1 MVDLTTLEGADT
13 AGKVRAL
20 GAKAVRPDPTD
31 RTAPAAA
38 AVCVYPDMVAVAK
51 EAVAGSAVKVA
62 SVATAFPAGR
72 AALGVKLADVRDA
85 VAAGA
90 DEIDMVIDRGAF
102 LAGNYLKVYEE
113 IVAVK
118 ETCGTSARL
127 KVIFE
132 TGELSTYD
140 NIRRA
145 SWLGM
150 IAGADFIK
158 TSTGK
163 VAVNATPANT
173 LLMLEAVRD
182 FRAQTGVQV
191 GVKPRRDSYDQGRGE
206 VPGPGQRDRG
216 RGLAGQP
223 LVPLRR
229 VLAPERPA
237 DAAPEADHGPLLRPR
252 LRDGGLIIM
261 ASVFDYAPAPESRA
275 VVDIAPSYGLFIDG
289 EFVEAADG
297 RVFKTV
303 SPSTEEVLSEVA
315 QAGEADVERA
325 VRAARKAFEKW
336 SALPGSERAKY
347 LFRIAR
353 IIQERSRELAVLET
367 LDNGKPIKE
376 TRDTDLP
383 LVAAHFF
390 YYAGWADKLGHAGF
404 GANPKPLG
412 VAGQIIPWNFPLLML
427 AWKIA
432 PALATG
438 NTVVLK
444 PAETTPLSA
453 LFFADICRQ
462 AGLPKGVVNI
472 LPGYGDTGAAL
483 VAHPDVNKV
492 AFTGSTAV
500 GKEIA
505 RTVAGTR
512 KKVTLELGGKGANIV
527 FDDAPIDQAVE
538 GIVTGIF
545 FNQGQV
551 CCAGSR
557 LLVQES
563 IQDQLLDSLKRRLS
577 TLRLGDPLDKNTDIG
592 AINSAE
598 QLARITSL
606 VAAGEA
612 EGAERWS
619 PACELPSSGYW
630 FAPTLFTNVTQAH
643 TIARDEIFGPVLSVL
658 TFRTPDEAVAKANN
672 TQYGLSAGIWTE
684 KGSRILAVANKLR
697 AGVVWSNTFNK
708 FDPTSPFGGYK
719 ESGFGREGG
728 RHGLEA
734 YLDV

>member
-1 MVDLTTLEGADT
+1 M
-13 AGKVRAL
+13 
-20 GAKAVRPDPTD
+20 
-31 RTAPAAA
+31 AP
-38 AVCVYPDMVAVAK
+38 V
-51 EAVAGSAVKVA
+51 
-62 SVATAFPAGR
+62 
-72 AALGVKLADVRDA
+72 
-85 VAAGA
+85 
-90 DEIDMVIDRGAF
+90 
-102 LAGNYLKVYEE
+102 
-113 IVAVK
+113 
-118 ETCGTSARL
+118 
-127 KVIFE
+127 FE
-132 TGELSTYD
+132 
-140 NIRRA
+140 
-145 SWLGM
+145 
-150 IAGADFIK
+150 
-158 TSTGK
+158 
-163 VAVNATPANT
+163 
-173 LLMLEAVRD
+173 
-182 FRAQTGVQV
+182 
-191 GVKPRRDSYDQGRGE
+191 
-206 VPGPGQRDRG
+206 
-216 RGLAGQP
+216 
-223 LVPLRR
+223 
-229 VLAPERPA
+229 
-237 DAAPEADHGPLLRPR
+237 
-252 LRDGGLIIM
+252 
-261 ASVFDYAPAPESRA
+261 YAPAPESRA
-275 VVDIAPSYGLFIDG
+275 IADIAPSYGLFIDG

-297 RVFKTV
+297 KVFKTV
-303 SPSTEEVLSEVA
+303 SPSTEEVLSEIA
-315 QAGEADVERA
+315 QAGSEDVDRA
-325 VRAARKAFEKW
+325 VKAARRAFEKW
-336 SALPGSERAKY
+336 SALPGAERAKY

-376 TRDTDLP
+376 TRDADLP

-390 YYAGWADKLGHAGF
+390 YYAGWADKLDHAGF
-404 GANPKPLG
+404 GANPRPLG
-412 VAGQIIPWNFPLLML
+412 VAGQVIPWNFPLLML

-472 LPGYGDTGAAL
+472 LPGYGDAGAAL

-505 RTVAGTR
+505 RTIAGTR

-538 GIVTGIF
+538 GIVNGIF

-563 IQDQLLDSLKRRLS
+563 IQEELLESLKRRLS

-592 AINSAE
+592 AINSEE
-598 QLARITSL
+598 QLTRITSL
-606 VAAGEA
+606 VEQGEA

-619 PACELPSSGYW
+619 PACELPESGYW

-643 TIARDEIFGPVLSVL
+643 RIARDEIFGPVLSVL

-672 TQYGLSAGIWTE
+672 TPYGLSAGIWTE

-734 YLDV
+734 YLAPSSPEGER

>member
-1 MVDLTTLEGADT
+1 M
-13 AGKVRAL
+13 
-20 GAKAVRPDPTD
+20 
-31 RTAPAAA
+31 
-38 AVCVYPDMVAVAK
+38 
-51 EAVAGSAVKVA
+51 
-62 SVATAFPAGR
+62 
-72 AALGVKLADVRDA
+72 
-85 VAAGA
+85 
-90 DEIDMVIDRGAF
+90 
-102 LAGNYLKVYEE
+102 
-113 IVAVK
+113 
-118 ETCGTSARL
+118 TSP
-127 KVIFE
+127 FE
-132 TGELSTYD
+132 
-140 NIRRA
+140 
-145 SWLGM
+145 
-150 IAGADFIK
+150 
-158 TSTGK
+158 
-163 VAVNATPANT
+163 
-173 LLMLEAVRD
+173 
-182 FRAQTGVQV
+182 
-191 GVKPRRDSYDQGRGE
+191 
-206 VPGPGQRDRG
+206 
-216 RGLAGQP
+216 
-223 LVPLRR
+223 
-229 VLAPERPA
+229 
-237 DAAPEADHGPLLRPR
+237 
-252 LRDGGLIIM
+252 
-261 ASVFDYAPAPESRA
+261 YAPAPESRA

-289 EFVEAADG
+289 EFTDAADG
-297 RVFKTV
+297 KVFKTV
-303 SPSTEEVLSEVA
+303 SPSTEEVLSEIA
-315 QAGEADVERA
+315 QAGEADVDRA

-376 TRDTDLP
+376 TRDADLP

-390 YYAGWADKLGHAGF
+390 YYAGWADKLDHAGH
-404 GANPKPLG
+404 GPNPRPLG
-412 VAGQIIPWNFPLLML
+412 VAGQVIPWNFPLLML

-500 GKEIA
+500 GKAIA
-505 RTVAGTR
+505 RSVAGTD

-538 GIVTGIF
+538 GIVNGIF

-563 IQDQLLDSLKRRLS
+563 IQDELLDSLKRRLS

-592 AINSAE
+592 AINSEE
-598 QLARITSL
+598 QLSRITSL
-606 VAAGEA
+606 VEQGEA
-612 EGAERWS
+612 EGAERWTA
-619 PACELPSSGYW
+619 ACDLPEAGYW

-643 TIARDEIFGPVLSVL
+643 TIARDEVFGPVLSVL

-672 TQYGLSAGIWTE
+672 SQYGLSAGIWTE

-697 AGVVWSNTFNK
+697 AGVVWANTFNK